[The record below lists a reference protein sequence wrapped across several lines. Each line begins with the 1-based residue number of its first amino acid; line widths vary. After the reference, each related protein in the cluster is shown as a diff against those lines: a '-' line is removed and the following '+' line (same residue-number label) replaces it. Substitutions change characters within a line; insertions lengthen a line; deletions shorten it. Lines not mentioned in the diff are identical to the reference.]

1 MDSEV
6 TSIEMKP
13 ASQGVTNLG
22 YRSTEVRTALH
33 VISNKRPTGFN
44 GHMGEHSSRWTCHG
58 VLLCLHLKLHFGV
71 LPQIRY
77 LSDCVPRF

>member
-13 ASQGVTNLG
+13 ANQGVTNLG

-44 GHMGEHSSRWTCHG
+44 GHMGEHKFQMDLSRSLIMFT
-58 VLLCLHLKLHFGV
+58 
-71 LPQIRY
+71 
-77 LSDCVPRF
+77 S

>member
-13 ASQGVTNLG
+13 ANQGVTNLG

-33 VISNKRPTGFN
+33 DISNKRPAGFN
-44 GHMGEHSSRWTCHG
+44 GHMGT
-58 VLLCLHLKLHFGV
+58 
-71 LPQIRY
+71 
-77 LSDCVPRF
+77 